1 MASSL
6 VNTLLRIARAV
17 VQNVRSTV
25 NQQVNLVQEAVY
37 KQIQT
42 MVSNVSNGDIWKG
55 DGANRFV
62 EEMQQEVL
70 PSLNNLTQSF
80 LNHHNAISKAE
91 EVMFRADAT
100 AARMAGALVDEY
112 RNIYNG

>member
-1 MASSL
+1 MVASMI
-6 VNTLLRIARAV
+6 NTLLRIARTV
-17 VQNVRSTV
+17 VQNVRNTV

-37 KQIQT
+37 KQLQQIVT
-42 MVSNVSNGDIWKG
+42 NVLNGIWKG
-55 DGANRFV
+55 DGATRFA

-80 LNHHNAISKAE
+80 VNHNNSISKAE
-91 EVMFRADAT
+91 EVMFMADAN